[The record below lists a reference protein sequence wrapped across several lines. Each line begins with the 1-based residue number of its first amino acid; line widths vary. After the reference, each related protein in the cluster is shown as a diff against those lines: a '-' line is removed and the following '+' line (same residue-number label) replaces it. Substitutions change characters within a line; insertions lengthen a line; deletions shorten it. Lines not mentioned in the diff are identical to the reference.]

1 MLTCQLYDTVKKMLN
16 YKKGVISI
24 FVEEQIS
31 FFLDTDT
38 CECKHFQVSRSTSKT
53 FYITRDLR
61 IIQNS
66 RVWELITKSPSIESP
81 ALLILLMH
89 LRISTIN
96 SYIQDL
102 FLKNKLSSEYF

>member
-1 MLTCQLYDTVKKMLN
+1 MLTCHLYDTVKKMLN

-38 CECKHFQVSRSTSKT
+38 CECKHFH
-53 FYITRDLR
+53 FRDLR